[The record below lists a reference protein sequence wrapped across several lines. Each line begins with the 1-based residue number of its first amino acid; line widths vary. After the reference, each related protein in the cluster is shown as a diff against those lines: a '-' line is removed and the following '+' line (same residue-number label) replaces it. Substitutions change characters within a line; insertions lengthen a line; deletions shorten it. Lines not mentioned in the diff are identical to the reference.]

1 MILIAPQT
9 FKGTHDAVTVASAVA
24 RGIRRIWPDAA
35 CRELPLA
42 DGGEG
47 TVRALVTATA
57 GQYEVA
63 RVHDPL
69 GRPIEAVWGRLG
81 DGVTAALEMAAASG
95 LSRLTRTERDP
106 LRTSSRGTGELIL
119 AAAASGAERII
130 VGLGDSATNDGGAG
144 MARAL
149 GYSFLDRDGREIAEG
164 GEALIRLH
172 RAQGQTDGRIS
183 ASRIE
188 VACDVWSP
196 LLGTQGATAVFATQK
211 GAGPGDLVTLERALT
226 RYAEVLEA
234 FVGREL
240 RDVPGAGAAGGLGVG
255 LLALLGATLRSGA
268 ELVLDAVQF
277 SAALQRCDLVITG
290 EGRIDAQTSQGK
302 VVGAVAKAARRAGIP
317 VVGIA
322 GDVGPGH
329 DELGL
334 ALVEVAGRGGTTAG
348 VSDIEDAAARI
359 AVRLQ
364 DGIASVEGV
373 DPPK

>member
-9 FKGTHDAVTVASAVA
+9 FKGTHDAATVASAVA

-47 TVRALVTATA
+47 TVRALVTATGGRTA
-57 GQYEVA
+57 VA

-69 GRPIEAVWGRLG
+69 GRPIEAIWGRLG

-119 AAAASGAERII
+119 AAASGAERII
-130 VGLGDSATNDGGAG
+130 VGLGDSATNDGGSG

-164 GEALIRLH
+164 GEALLRLH
-172 RAQGQTDGRIS
+172 RLEGQTDRRLSG
-183 ASRIE
+183 SRIE
-188 VACDVWSP
+188 AACDVWSP

-211 GAGPGDLVTLERALT
+211 GAGPGDLVTRESALT

-268 ELVLDAVQF
+268 ELVLDAVRF
-277 SAALQRCDLVITG
+277 SAAIRRCDLVVTG
-290 EGRIDAQTSQGK
+290 EGRIDAQTSRGK

-317 VVGIA
+317 VLGIA

-329 DELGL
+329 EELGL

-359 AVRLQ
+359 ALRMQ